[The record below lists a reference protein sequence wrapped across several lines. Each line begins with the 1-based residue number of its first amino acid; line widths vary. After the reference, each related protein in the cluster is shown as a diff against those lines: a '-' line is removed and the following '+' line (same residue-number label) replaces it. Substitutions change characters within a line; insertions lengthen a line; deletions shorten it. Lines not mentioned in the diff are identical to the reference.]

1 MLPVAALP
9 VSAGI
14 TVLALTLLAGGSFI
28 PSSASA
34 QTPVS
39 VLPEPIGSMLKQSGI
54 PESAVGVYVRET
66 GTSTPFLSINANTG
80 MNPASVMKLVTT
92 FAALE
97 LLGPA
102 YTWKTEI
109 YTDGTM
115 EGDRLHG
122 DLLMKGYGDPK
133 LNLENFW
140 LLARR
145 LRQTGLREI
154 TGDLV
159 LDSSYFDLPA
169 SNPAGFDGKP
179 YRAYNIPPEA
189 LLVNY
194 RTMSFRLVPYPAGK
208 TVRIIPDPLPELV
221 SLQNNLKLTQH
232 ACNEWRDAMSTEIQ
246 PGKTEA
252 GQPVVVFNGQYSIH
266 CGEKQLLLGLH
277 DSPAYTFLLFKQLW
291 NQQSGVIHGKV
302 RTGIVP
308 EGKTLLETWSSPP
321 LAEIVRDINKF
332 SNNIAARQLYLA
344 TGVASAEKPGPGA
357 APATLEK
364 SHAAVR
370 EWLASKQLDFPEL
383 VIENGAGLSRKERI
397 SAQHMGE
404 LLLAAWR
411 SRVMP
416 EFISSMPVTAM
427 DGTMKKR
434 MNHSDVAGQAHIKT
448 GLLEGVKTMAG
459 YVLAK
464 SGKRM
469 VVVFL
474 VNHPKAGNAQPA
486 MDTLLQWVYEQ
497 P

>member
-1 MLPVAALP
+1 MLSVANPA
-9 VSAGI
+9 ATGI
-14 TVLALTLLAGGSFI
+14 IVLALALATITSF
-28 PSSASA
+28 PVHA

-39 VLPEPIGSMLKQSGI
+39 ALPAAVSDLLKQSGI
-54 PESAVGVYVRET
+54 PESAIGVYVRD
-66 GTSTPFLSINANTG
+66 TSTPALSLSINAQIG

-102 YTWKTEI
+102 YAWKTEI
-109 YTDGTM
+109 YTDGTL
-115 EGDRLHG
+115 EGDRLQG

-159 LDSSYFDLPA
+159 LDNSYFDLPA

-194 RTMSFRLVPYPAGK
+194 RTMSFRLIPQPAGK
-208 TVRIIPDPLPELV
+208 TVRIVADPLPELV
-221 SLQNNLKLTQH
+221 NLQNSLKLTSH
-232 ACNEWRDAMSTEIQ
+232 ACNEWRDALNTEIQ
-246 PGKTEA
+246 PGKNETSP
-252 GQPVVVFNGQYSIH
+252 PVVLFQGTYSAN

-277 DSPAYTFLLFKQLW
+277 DSSVYTFLLFRQLW
-291 NQQSGVIHGKV
+291 NQQNGVIHGKV
-302 RTGIVP
+302 RTGTVP
-308 EGKTLLETWSSPP
+308 EGKALLETWWSPP
-321 LAEIVRDINKF
+321 LAEVVRDINKF

-344 TGVASAEKPGPGA
+344 TGVAGIEKPGPGTT
-357 APATLEK
+357 PATLEK
-364 SHAAVR
+364 SHAAIR
-370 EWLASKQLDFPEL
+370 QWLASKQLDFPEL
-383 VIENGAGLSRKERI
+383 VMENGSGLSRKERI

-404 LLLAAWR
+404 LLLAAWH

-416 EFISSMPVTAM
+416 EFMSSMPVTAM

-434 MNHSDVAGQAHIKT
+434 MNHSDVAGHAHIKT

-459 YVLAK
+459 YVLNK
-464 SGKRM
+464 SGRRM
-469 VVVFL
+469 IIVFL

>member
-1 MLPVAALP
+1 MLPVAAMP
-9 VSAGI
+9 ATTGI
-14 TVLALTLLAGGSFI
+14 TVLALALGFM
-28 PSSASA
+28 SASVSA

-39 VLPEPIGSMLKQSGI
+39 VLPESVSSLLKQSGI

-66 GTSTPFLSINANTG
+66 GTSAPLLSINAHAG

-102 YTWKTEI
+102 YTWKTEV
-109 YTDGTM
+109 YTEGTL
-115 EGDRLHG
+115 EGDRLQG
-122 DLLMKGYGDPK
+122 NLLMKGYGDPK

-159 LDSSYFDLPA
+159 LDNSYFDLPA

-194 RTMSFRLVPYPAGK
+194 RTTSFRLIPHPAGK
-208 TVRIIPDPLPELV
+208 TVRIIADPLPELV
-221 SLQNNLKLTQH
+221 NLQNNLKLTQH
-232 ACNEWRDAMSTEIQ
+232 ACNEWRDALSTDIQ

-252 GQPVVVFNGQYSIH
+252 SQPDVVFNGQYSIH

-277 DSPAYTFLLFKQLW
+277 NSPAYTFLLFRQLW
-291 NQQSGVIHGKV
+291 SQHGGVIHGKV
-302 RTGIVP
+302 RTGVIP
-308 EGKTLLETWSSPP
+308 EGKSLLETWWSPP

-344 TGVASAEKPGPGA
+344 TGVAGIEKPGLDT

-370 EWLASKQLDFPEL
+370 QWLVSKQLDFPEL
-383 VIENGAGLSRKERI
+383 VIENGSGLSRKERI
-397 SAQHMGE
+397 SPQHMGE
-404 LLLAAWR
+404 LLLTAWH

-416 EFISSMPVTAM
+416 EFISSMPVTAT

-459 YVLAK
+459 YVLGK